1 MTTVGE
7 LAAITTIRVPPPG
20 WDPDYQIAICRSADG
35 YIVGYLAD
43 DTTPPVGTLLTRQP
57 DRNGIPVFGVA

>member
-1 MTTVGE
+1 MTTVGK

-20 WDPDYQIAICRSADG
+20 WDPDYQIAIFHSADG

-43 DTTPPVGTLLTRQP
+43 DTTPPVGTALTRQP
-57 DRNGIPVFGVA
+57 DRDGIAVFSVA